1 MSHEPT
7 IREPTIRVE
16 GVSKRYGD
24 QHAVR
29 GVDLLLLPGEC
40 VAMVGHNG
48 AGKSSLIKLML
59 GLTTPTEGRVR
70 VLGGDPASASA
81 ASIRRQLGFLP
92 ENVAFH
98 PNMTGRETLDFYARL
113 KGVPTRGNA
122 ALFERVGLE
131 TAAVARRV
139 ATYSKGMRQRLA
151 LAQALLGDPKIL
163 FLDEPTT
170 GLDPALR
177 QSFYEIVGSLRDA
190 GTTVLL
196 CSHALTELE
205 GQADRVVVMSRGRKV
220 ADGSLAT
227 LRGLARLP
235 VRIRLTVPDGD
246 LDALVRRIG
255 EGAALTRLAGGV
267 VEMACANDE
276 KIGLIRR
283 IACDGPPLSDIEIV
297 QPSLDEMYAHFLRR
311 PDALEPKTAG
321 AETLEEAAE

>member
-1 MSHEPT
+1 MNQDTT
-7 IREPTIRVE
+7 IEVAN
-16 GVSKRYGD
+16 VSKRYGD
-24 QHAVR
+24 QYAVR
-29 GVDLLLLPGEC
+29 AVDLTLRPGEC

-59 GLTTPTEGRVR
+59 GLTTPTEGSIR
-70 VLGGDPASASA
+70 VLGGDPASAA
-81 ASIRRQLGFLP
+81 ASAIRRRIGFLP

-98 PNMTGRETLDFYARL
+98 PSMTGRETLDFYARL
-113 KGVPTRGNA
+113 KGVPTAGNA
-122 ALFERVGLE
+122 ALFARVGLE
-131 TAAVARRV
+131 SAAVARRV
-139 ATYSKGMRQRLA
+139 GTYSKGMRQRLA

-177 QSFYEIVGSLRDA
+177 QSFYEIIAGLRDA
-190 GTTVLL
+190 GATVLL

-246 LDALVRRIG
+246 LDSLVRRIG

-267 VEMACANDE
+267 VELACANDE
-276 KIGLIRR
+276 KVGLVRR
-283 IACDGPPLSDIEIV
+283 IACDGPAVADIEIL
-297 QPSLDEMYAHFLRR
+297 QPSLDEMYAHFLRQ
-311 PDALEPKTAG
+311 PDILR
-321 AETLEEAAE
+321 EAAE

>member
-1 MSHEPT
+1 MTKEPT
-7 IREPTIRVE
+7 IEVE
-16 GVSKRYGD
+16 GVSKRYGE
-24 QHAVR
+24 QYAVR
-29 GVDLLLLPGEC
+29 GVDLALMPGEC

-59 GLTTPTEGRVR
+59 GLTTPTEGRLT
-70 VLGGDPASASA
+70 VLGGDPSSAAASA
-81 ASIRRQLGFLP
+81 IRRQVGFLP

-98 PNMTGRETLDFYARL
+98 PSMTGRETLDFYARL
-113 KGVPTRGNA
+113 KGVPTAGNP

-131 TAAVARRV
+131 SAAVARRV
-139 ATYSKGMRQRLA
+139 GTYSKGMRQRLA
-151 LAQALLGDPKIL
+151 LAQALLGGPKVL

-177 QSFYEIVGSLRDA
+177 QSFYEIVADLRDA

-227 LRGLARLP
+227 LRGLAQLP
-235 VRIRLTVPDGD
+235 VRIRLTLADDDIDG
-246 LDALVRRIG
+246 LARRIG

-267 VEMACANDE
+267 VELACANDD
-276 KIGLIRR
+276 KVGLVRR
-283 IACDGPPLSDIEIV
+283 IACDGPAVRDIEIV

-311 PDALEPKTAG
+311 PDSLGPDSL
-321 AETLEEAAE
+321 AEVAE

>member
-1 MSHEPT
+1 MTDFTAE
-7 IREPTIRVE
+7 VQ
-16 GVSKRYGD
+16 GVTKRYGETE
-24 QHAVR
+24 AVR
-29 GVDLLLLPGEC
+29 GVDLTLAPGEC

-59 GLTTPTEGRVR
+59 GLTTPSEGRIR
-70 VLGGDPASASA
+70 VLGGDPASAACSP
-81 ASIRRQLGFLP
+81 IRRRIGFLP

-113 KGVPTRGNA
+113 KGAPRGGND

-131 TAAVARRV
+131 PAAIRRRV
-139 ATYSKGMRQRLA
+139 GTYSKGMRQRLA
-151 LAQALLGDPKIL
+151 LAQALLGGPRLL

-177 QSFYEIVGSLRDA
+177 QSFYAIVAELRDQ

-205 GQADRVVVMSRGRKV
+205 GQADRVVVMNRGRKV

-227 LRGLARLP
+227 LRSLARLP
-235 VRIRLTVPDGD
+235 VRIRLTMPAADID
-246 LDALVRRIG
+246 DLVRRVG
-255 EGAALTRLAGGV
+255 EGAAPTRLAGGV
-267 VEMACANDE
+267 VELACANDD
-276 KIGLIRR
+276 KVGLVRR
-283 IACDGPPLSDIEIV
+283 IACDGPAVHDIEIV

-311 PDALEPKTAG
+311 
-321 AETLEEAAE
+321 EAAE

>member
-1 MSHEPT
+1 MTDFTAEV
-7 IREPTIRVE
+7 R
-16 GVSKRYGD
+16 GVTKRYGETE
-24 QHAVR
+24 AVR
-29 GVDLLLLPGEC
+29 GVDMTLAPGEC

-59 GLTTPTEGRVR
+59 GLTTPTEGSIR
-70 VLGGDPASASA
+70 VLGGDPASAACSP
-81 ASIRRQLGFLP
+81 IRRRIGFLP

-113 KGVPTRGNA
+113 KGAPRRQND
-122 ALFERVGLE
+122 ALFEKVGLE
-131 TAAVARRV
+131 PAAIKRRV
-139 ATYSKGMRQRLA
+139 STYSKGMRQRLA
-151 LAQALLGDPKIL
+151 LAQALLGGPNLL

-177 QSFYEIVGSLRDA
+177 QSFYAIVAELRDQGA
-190 GTTVLL
+190 TVLL

-227 LRGLARLP
+227 LRSLAQLP
-235 VRIRLTVPDGD
+235 VRIRLTLPTGD
-246 LDALVRRIG
+246 IDALAVRVG

-267 VEMACANDE
+267 VELACANDD
-276 KIGLIRR
+276 KIDLVRR
-283 IACDGPPLSDIEIV
+283 IACDGPAANIAVKDIEIV

-311 PDALEPKTAG
+311 
-321 AETLEEAAE
+321 EAAE

>member
-1 MSHEPT
+1 MT
-7 IREPTIRVE
+7 DTPTIRVE

-24 QHAVR
+24 AFAVR
-29 GVDLLLLPGEC
+29 EVDLDLAAGEC

-59 GLTTPTEGRVR
+59 GLTTPTAGSIR

-81 ASIRRQLGFLP
+81 SHIRRQVGFLP
-92 ENVAFH
+92 ESVAFH
-98 PNMTGRETLDFYARL
+98 PSMTGRETLDFYARL
-113 KGVPTRGNA
+113 KRVPRDGND

-131 TAAVARRV
+131 PAAVKRRV
-139 ATYSKGMRQRLA
+139 GTYSKGMRQRLA
-151 LAQALLGDPKIL
+151 LAQALLGGPRVL

-177 QSFYEIVGSLRDA
+177 QSFYEIVRDLRDA

-205 GQADRVVVMSRGRKV
+205 GQADRVVVMNRGRKV

-227 LRGLARLP
+227 LRGLAQLP
-235 VRIRLTVPDGD
+235 VRIRLTLPS
-246 LDALVRRIG
+246 G
-255 EGAALTRLAGGV
+255 EV
-267 VEMACANDE
+267 VETTCANDD
-276 KIGLIRR
+276 KVATLRQ
-283 IACDGPPLSDIEIV
+283 IACEGPELADIEVV

-311 PDALEPKTAG
+311 
-321 AETLEEAAE
+321 EAAE

>member
-1 MSHEPT
+1 MTDFTAEV
-7 IREPTIRVE
+7 R
-16 GVSKRYGD
+16 GVTKRYGETE
-24 QHAVR
+24 AVR
-29 GVDLLLLPGEC
+29 GVDLTLAPGEC

-59 GLTTPTEGRVR
+59 GLTTPTAGSIR
-70 VLGGDPASASA
+70 VLGGDPASAACSP
-81 ASIRRQLGFLP
+81 IRRRIGFLP

-113 KGVPTRGNA
+113 KGASRRGND
-122 ALFERVGLE
+122 ALFEKVGLE
-131 TAAVARRV
+131 PAAIRRRV
-139 ATYSKGMRQRLA
+139 STYSKGMRQRLA
-151 LAQALLGDPKIL
+151 LAQALLGGPKLL

-177 QSFYEIVGSLRDA
+177 QSFYAIVAELRDQ

-227 LRGLARLP
+227 LRSLAQLP
-235 VRIRLTVPDGD
+235 VRIRLTLPGD
-246 LDALVRRIG
+246 DIDSLASRVG
-255 EGAALTRLAGGV
+255 QGAALTRLAGGV
-267 VEMACANDE
+267 VELACANDD
-276 KIGLIRR
+276 KIDLVRR
-283 IACDGPPLSDIEIV
+283 IACDGPAVDDIEIV

-311 PDALEPKTAG
+311 
-321 AETLEEAAE
+321 EAAE

>member
-1 MSHEPT
+1 MT
-7 IREPTIRVE
+7 DTPTIRVE

-24 QHAVR
+24 AFAVR
-29 GVDLLLLPGEC
+29 EVDLDLAPGEC

-59 GLTTPTEGRVR
+59 GLTTPTAGSVR

-81 ASIRRQLGFLP
+81 SHIRRQVGFLP
-92 ENVAFH
+92 ESVAFH
-98 PNMTGRETLDFYARL
+98 PSMTGRETLDFYARL
-113 KGVPTRGNA
+113 KRVPRDGND

-131 TAAVARRV
+131 PAAVKRRV
-139 ATYSKGMRQRLA
+139 GTYSKGMRQRLA
-151 LAQALLGDPKIL
+151 LAQALLGGPKVL

-177 QSFYEIVGSLRDA
+177 QSFYEIVRDLRDA

-205 GQADRVVVMSRGRKV
+205 GQADRVVVMNRGRKV

-227 LRGLARLP
+227 LRGLAQLP
-235 VRIRLTVPDGD
+235 VRIRLTLPS
-246 LDALVRRIG
+246 G
-255 EGAALTRLAGGV
+255 EV
-267 VEMACANDE
+267 VETACANDD
-276 KIGLIRR
+276 KVATLRQ
-283 IACDGPPLSDIEIV
+283 IACEGPELADIEVV

-311 PDALEPKTAG
+311 
-321 AETLEEAAE
+321 EAAE

>member
-1 MSHEPT
+1 MT
-7 IREPTIRVE
+7 DTPTIRVE

-24 QHAVR
+24 AFAVR
-29 GVDLLLLPGEC
+29 EVDLDLAAGEC

-59 GLTTPTEGRVR
+59 GLTTPTAGGIR

-81 ASIRRQLGFLP
+81 SHIRRQVGFLP
-92 ENVAFH
+92 ESVAFH
-98 PNMTGRETLDFYARL
+98 PSMTGRETLDFYARL
-113 KGVPTRGNA
+113 KRVPRDGND

-131 TAAVARRV
+131 PAAVKRRV
-139 ATYSKGMRQRLA
+139 GTYSKGMRQRLA
-151 LAQALLGDPKIL
+151 LAQALLGGPKVL

-177 QSFYEIVGSLRDA
+177 QSFYEIVRDLRDA

-205 GQADRVVVMSRGRKV
+205 GQADRVVVMNRGRKV

-227 LRGLARLP
+227 LRGLAQLP
-235 VRIRLTVPDGD
+235 VRIRLTLPS
-246 LDALVRRIG
+246 G
-255 EGAALTRLAGGV
+255 EV
-267 VEMACANDE
+267 VETACANDD
-276 KIGLIRR
+276 KVATLRQ
-283 IACDGPPLSDIEIV
+283 IACEGPELADIEVV

-311 PDALEPKTAG
+311 
-321 AETLEEAAE
+321 EAAE

>member
-1 MSHEPT
+1 MTDFTAEV
-7 IREPTIRVE
+7 R
-16 GVSKRYGD
+16 GVTKRYGETE
-24 QHAVR
+24 AVR
-29 GVDLLLLPGEC
+29 GVDLTLAPGEC

-59 GLTTPTEGRVR
+59 GLTTPTAGSIR
-70 VLGGDPASASA
+70 VLGGDPASAACSP
-81 ASIRRQLGFLP
+81 IRRRIGFLP

-113 KGVPTRGNA
+113 KGASRRDND
-122 ALFERVGLE
+122 ALFEKVGLE
-131 TAAVARRV
+131 PAAIRRRV
-139 ATYSKGMRQRLA
+139 STYSKGMRQRLA
-151 LAQALLGDPKIL
+151 LAQALLGGPKLL

-177 QSFYEIVGSLRDA
+177 QSFYAIVAELRDQ

-227 LRGLARLP
+227 LRSLAQLP
-235 VRIRLTVPDGD
+235 VRIRLTLPGD
-246 LDALVRRIG
+246 DIDALAARVG
-255 EGAALTRLAGGV
+255 QGAALTRLAGGV
-267 VEMACANDE
+267 VELACANDD
-276 KIGLIRR
+276 KIDLVRR
-283 IACDGPPLSDIEIV
+283 IACDGPAVEDIEIV

-311 PDALEPKTAG
+311 
-321 AETLEEAAE
+321 EAAE

>member
-1 MSHEPT
+1 MNSEPT
-7 IREPTIRVE
+7 ITVE

-29 GVDLLLLPGEC
+29 GVDLALMPGEC

-59 GLTTPTEGRVR
+59 GLTTPTEGRIR
-70 VLGGDPASASA
+70 VLGGDPASAA
-81 ASIRRQLGFLP
+81 ASSIRRQVGFLP

-98 PNMTGRETLDFYARL
+98 PSMTGRETLDFYARL
-113 KGVPTRGNA
+113 KGVPRHGNA

-131 TAAVARRV
+131 ASAVTRRV
-139 ATYSKGMRQRLA
+139 GTYSKGMRQRLA
-151 LAQALLGDPKIL
+151 LAQALLGDPRIL

-177 QSFYEIVGSLRDA
+177 QSFYEIVASLRDA
-190 GTTVLL
+190 GATVLL

-235 VRIRLTVPDGD
+235 VRIRLTLADGEADGD
-246 LDALVRRIG
+246 VEGLSRRVGEDAV
-255 EGAALTRLAGGV
+255 LTRLAGGV
-267 VEMACANDE
+267 VELACANDD
-276 KIGLIRR
+276 KVGLVRR
-283 IACDGPPLSDIEIV
+283 IACDGLAVRDIEIV

-311 PDALEPKTAG
+311 P
-321 AETLEEAAE
+321 ETLKEAAE

>member
-1 MSHEPT
+1 MSEPT
-7 IREPTIRVE
+7 IQ
-16 GVSKRYGD
+16 VSAVTKRYGE
-24 QHAVR
+24 QVAVR
-29 GVDLLLLPGEC
+29 DVDLDLAPGEC

-59 GLTTPTEGRVR
+59 GLTTPSEGTVR
-70 VLGGDPASASA
+70 LLGGDPASAA
-81 ASIRRQLGFLP
+81 ASHIRRQVGFLP

-113 KGVPTRGNA
+113 KGVATRGND

-131 TAAVARRV
+131 PAAIKRRV
-139 ATYSKGMRQRLA
+139 GTYSKGMRQRLA
-151 LAQALLGDPKIL
+151 LAQALLGGPKVL

-177 QSFYEIVGSLRDA
+177 QSFYEIIGNLRDA

-205 GQADRVVVMSRGRKV
+205 GQADRVVVMNRGRKV
-220 ADGSLAT
+220 AEGTLAT
-227 LRGLARLP
+227 LRSLAQLP
-235 VRIRLTVPDGD
+235 TRIRLTLPAGD
-246 LDALVRRIG
+246 IDELARRVG

-267 VEMACANDE
+267 VELACANDD
-276 KIGLIRR
+276 KVGLVRR
-283 IACDGPPLSDIEIV
+283 VACALDMKQDLPVTDIEIV

-311 PDALEPKTAG
+311 
-321 AETLEEAAE
+321 EAAE